1 MPSADANPDRHRHA
15 RPPGTHPAMASTARR
30 KPGSRAARSHRRSH
44 RRWHTRGEPLRT
56 TGSPGTQSSQMP
68 TPCHRTHRPRIDRSQ
83 MNTRELD
90 HLSQTWS
97 EQELASALRN
107 FILEVGRL
115 PAAGELTRYV
125 SERASTWRIPTATPH
140 PNKFN
145 DDGAKTHR
153 RNSRPDRHTAQA
165 RQDTNRTTREML
177 DTGAERHIGPP
188 PPGHRRL
195 SRLY

>member
-1 MPSADANPDRHRHA
+1 MKNPE
-15 RPPGTHPAMASTARR
+15 S
-30 KPGSRAARSHRRSH
+30 
-44 RRWHTRGEPLRT
+44 
-56 TGSPGTQSSQMP
+56 
-68 TPCHRTHRPRIDRSQ
+68 
-83 MNTRELD
+83 D

-97 EQELASALRN
+97 GQEPAPALRN
-107 FILEVGRL
+107 FILAVGRL
-115 PAAGELTRYV
+115 PAPGELTPNVPRP
-125 SERASTWRIPTATPH
+125 ASPPPQPTATPH

-195 SRLY
+195 SRLD